1 MNFRLWSITF
11 QLMELKVFSASI
23 SKIPS
28 MLSSLK
34 TSYISCIAASDPATC
49 PSHSCSDPAAWS
61 TSFFNRIITAFPEI
75 LLSTFPTPIGLSP
88 DRLSNGINLHA
99 MNDSRDYAFFIS
111 SKQSLL
117 TNSGNVLGKSDDA
130 VPNERDVR
138 IFLQPSASRPDGS
151 KPPFYRIA
159 AFKMRAHPYLHI
171 QLGEQVLS
179 VLGIILLGA
188 VH

>member
-1 MNFRLWSITF
+1 M
-11 QLMELKVFSASI
+11 
-23 SKIPS
+23 
-28 MLSSLK
+28 
-34 TSYISCIAASDPATC
+34 TSCIACIAASDPATW
-49 PSHSCSDPAAWS
+49 PPHSCSNPAAWS
-61 TSFFNRIITAFPEI
+61 TSFFNRIITAFPAI
-75 LLSTFPTPIGLSP
+75 FLSTSPTPIGLSP
-88 DRLSNGINLHA
+88 GHLSNEINLHV
-99 MNDSRDYAFFIS
+99 MNDSRDSAFFIF
-111 SKQSLL
+111 SKQNLL
-117 TNSGNVLGKSDDA
+117 TNSANVLRKSDDA

>member
-1 MNFRLWSITF
+1 MR
-11 QLMELKVFSASI
+11 
-23 SKIPS
+23 
-28 MLSSLK
+28 SLHLLEK
-34 TSYISCIAASDPATC
+34 YLPCYHQWIAASDPSTC
-49 PSHSCSDPAAWS
+49 PPHSFSNPAWR
-61 TSFFNRIITAFPEI
+61 TSFFNRIIAVLPAI
-75 LLSTFPTPIGLSP
+75 HLSTSTPIGLSP

-99 MNDSRDYAFFIS
+99 MNDFRDSAFFIS
-111 SKQSLL
+111 SKHSLL
-117 TNSGNVLGKSDDA
+117 TNSANVLRKSDDA